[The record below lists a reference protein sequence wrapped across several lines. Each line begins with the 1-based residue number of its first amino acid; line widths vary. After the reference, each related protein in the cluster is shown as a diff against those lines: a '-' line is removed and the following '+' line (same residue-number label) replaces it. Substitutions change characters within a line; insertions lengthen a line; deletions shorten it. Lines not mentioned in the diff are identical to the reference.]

1 MTETTHDDQA
11 PEHQTRK
18 ALAVVA
24 AVSVLCLLGIM
35 VVQRVRRFLD
45 SVARSRVE
53 PGQLD
58 HLTGGPLHP
67 RAEGW
72 PGRPDTLAHLR
83 TGRVARC
90 ANRPNAGGQ

>member
-11 PEHQTRK
+11 PEHQTWK
-18 ALAVVA
+18 TLAVAA

-35 VVQRVRRFLD
+35 AVQQVRRFLD

-58 HLTGGPLHP
+58 HPTGGPLHP
-67 RAEGW
+67 RAEG
-72 PGRPDTLAHLR
+72 
-83 TGRVARC
+83 
-90 ANRPNAGGQ
+90 